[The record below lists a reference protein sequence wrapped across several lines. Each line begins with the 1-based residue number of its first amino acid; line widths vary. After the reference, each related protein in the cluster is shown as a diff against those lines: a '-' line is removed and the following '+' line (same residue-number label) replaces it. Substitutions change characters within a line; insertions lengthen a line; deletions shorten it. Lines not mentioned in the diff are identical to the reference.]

1 MEDEARTW
9 ALPYLEEI
17 ANGGS
22 PFGGNYDDFI
32 AAFNKCFAP
41 MDSAEAA

>member
-1 MEDEARTW
+1 MEDEACTW

-22 PFGGNYDDFI
+22 PFGGNYNNFI
-32 AAFNKCFAP
+32 AVFNKCFVL
-41 MDSAEAA
+41 MDSAEAV